1 MTFSE
6 LALLIVDKKAFT
18 RYYSSLFNHS
28 TSLTFLAEQ
37 RLTLHTFLDDVRRMR
52 NTLLAHH
59 PLTEMECQLLDL
71 YTEQITT
78 PVQHAYEQGRTRVN
92 PASLMVADG
101 SEIQRYWTLAR
112 DFTHAWGVDGKP
124 IADSIERLSHKARER
139 ADTRERIAAAVLWG
153 AVAVSVLGMALGGI
167 SLLTSSPEPWPYV
180 EPPQPVVV
188 TEAESPSPTSPR
200 EMLARRG
207 ILWDRNAL
215 RSAID
220 RNDTEVTTLFLRAGM
235 TWQLAWTDAAM
246 AAQHED
252 VLNLLLGY
260 HLQMD
265 EPKPCRRFIN
275 TLTHEL
281 SQGAQLTAIR
291 KSYLQSFCTT
301 PAVVARQRL
310 AVDNAE
316 RRSKATGDADSKK
329 WLAIQKSVYDV
340 IR

>member
-1 MTFSE
+1 
-6 LALLIVDKKAFT
+6 
-18 RYYSSLFNHS
+18 
-28 TSLTFLAEQ
+28 
-37 RLTLHTFLDDVRRMR
+37 
-52 NTLLAHH
+52 
-59 PLTEMECQLLDL
+59 
-71 YTEQITT
+71 
-78 PVQHAYEQGRTRVN
+78 
-92 PASLMVADG
+92 
-101 SEIQRYWTLAR
+101 
-112 DFTHAWGVDGKP
+112 
-124 IADSIERLSHKARER
+124 
-139 ADTRERIAAAVLWG
+139 
-153 AVAVSVLGMALGGI
+153 
-167 SLLTSSPEPWPYV
+167 
-180 EPPQPVVV
+180 
-188 TEAESPSPTSPR
+188 
-200 EMLARRG
+200 
-207 ILWDRNAL
+207 
-215 RSAID
+215 
-220 RNDTEVTTLFLRAGM
+220 M

-246 AAQHED
+246 AAQHEE
-252 VLNLLLGY
+252 VLNLLLRY

>member
-1 MTFSE
+1 
-6 LALLIVDKKAFT
+6 
-18 RYYSSLFNHS
+18 
-28 TSLTFLAEQ
+28 
-37 RLTLHTFLDDVRRMR
+37 
-52 NTLLAHH
+52 
-59 PLTEMECQLLDL
+59 
-71 YTEQITT
+71 
-78 PVQHAYEQGRTRVN
+78 
-92 PASLMVADG
+92 
-101 SEIQRYWTLAR
+101 
-112 DFTHAWGVDGKP
+112 
-124 IADSIERLSHKARER
+124 
-139 ADTRERIAAAVLWG
+139 
-153 AVAVSVLGMALGGI
+153 
-167 SLLTSSPEPWPYV
+167 
-180 EPPQPVVV
+180 
-188 TEAESPSPTSPR
+188 
-200 EMLARRG
+200 
-207 ILWDRNAL
+207 
-215 RSAID
+215 
-220 RNDTEVTTLFLRAGM
+220 
-235 TWQLAWTDAAM
+235 M